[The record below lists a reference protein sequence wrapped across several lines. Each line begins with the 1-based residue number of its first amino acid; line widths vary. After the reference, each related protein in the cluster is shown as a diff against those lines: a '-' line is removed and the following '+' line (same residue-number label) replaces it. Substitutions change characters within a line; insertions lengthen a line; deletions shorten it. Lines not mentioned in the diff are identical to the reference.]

1 MSTGKSALGKRRAAA
16 TKAPMATKKPRKPR
30 GMVELP
36 EGLTLTDLTK
46 KQWRIGRLIGWGGFG
61 ALYLASPENGSAVDE
76 NAGHVIKVE
85 PQTNGPLFTELA
97 FYQRVAKPELINNWC
112 KSKNLKHL
120 GVPMF
125 LGSGSFDHKSTKLR
139 FLVMERFG
147 KDVDELFIS
156 NGRKFD
162 VATVLMLGLRVLDA
176 LEYIHSHEYTHG
188 DIKGSNLMMG
198 FSKSKCNQVYLL
210 DYGLVYRFNPE
221 GKHKE
226 YKEDPKRKHDG
237 TVEFTSCDAHK
248 GVVTSRRGDLEI
260 LGYVMLQWLCGRLP
274 WEKNLANKEYVG
286 NEKMRYMED
295 IPTLMRDCFH
305 GNHPVEIQR
314 YLEYV
319 SSLKYQQEPDYE
331 HIRKLLKDGLKR
343 RGFTDDG
350 KSVKFTPPAC
360 ASPATADVF
369 NGHDSEQETRD
380 RSARRRPASRKRK
393 SEDAEETK
401 NQSPVKKSRT
411 NPVKKRAT

>member
-1 MSTGKSALGKRRAAA
+1 VADFHGK
-16 TKAPMATKKPRKPR
+16 
-30 GMVELP
+30 
-36 EGLTLTDLTK
+36 
-46 KQWRIGRLIGWGGFG
+46 
-61 ALYLASPENGSAVDE
+61 
-76 NAGHVIKVE
+76 
-85 PQTNGPLFTELA
+85 
-97 FYQRVAKPELINNWC
+97 
-112 KSKNLKHL
+112 
-120 GVPMF
+120 
-125 LGSGSFDHKSTKLR
+125 
-139 FLVMERFG
+139 
-147 KDVDELFIS
+147 
-156 NGRKFD
+156 
-162 VATVLMLGLRVLDA
+162 
-176 LEYIHSHEYTHG
+176 
-188 DIKGSNLMMG
+188 
-198 FSKSKCNQVYLL
+198 
-210 DYGLVYRFNPE
+210 
-221 GKHKE
+221 
-226 YKEDPKRKHDG
+226 
-237 TVEFTSCDAHK
+237 
-248 GVVTSRRGDLEI
+248 
-260 LGYVMLQWLCGRLP
+260 
-274 WEKNLANKEYVG
+274 KNLANKEYVG

-380 RSARRRPASRKRK
+380 RSTRRRPASRKRK